1 MGNIEY
7 NYSHPPWIIWYLP
20 AIGVVVVMEA
30 GLLLPAPFMAV
41 MEMVYLASSSTP
53 DRVYCLVVPSL
64 SGIILVPS
72 SPGHPLM
79 EKL

>member
-1 MGNIEY
+1 MM
-7 NYSHPPWIIWYLP
+7 
-20 AIGVVVVMEA
+20 VA
-30 GLLLPAPFMAV
+30 GLLLPASLVAV

-64 SGIILVPS
+64 SGIVLVPS